1 MDDSTVLEELLDP
14 LRAEFHARR
23 TKALARTDAIVEA
36 LDQYT
41 YQVELDV
48 ARQIA
53 AAHGLRQPLDRTDTR
68 KAAQELLNAVQRLP
82 ELTENTTP
90 TLTPPAITDAPRKV
104 ETRTESP
111 RSPWPVLEKAA
122 AHAPLIIV
130 GGAPHLERLRQ
141 IPADMLRTIEWID
154 TRQKGT
160 HAIGNL
166 ERRIREHRIS
176 GLILLESLV
185 QHRHTDPLVS
195 AARLATVPCVY
206 AGKGGTL
213 AITNALKEIEKALG

>member
-1 MDDSTVLEELLDP
+1 
-14 LRAEFHARR
+14 
-23 TKALARTDAIVEA
+23 
-36 LDQYT
+36 
-41 YQVELDV
+41 
-48 ARQIA
+48 
-53 AAHGLRQPLDRTDTR
+53 
-68 KAAQELLNAVQRLP
+68 
-82 ELTENTTP
+82 
-90 TLTPPAITDAPRKV
+90 
-104 ETRTESP
+104 
-111 RSPWPVLEKAA
+111 VLEKAA

-141 IPADMLRTIEWID
+141 IPAGMLKTFEWID

-176 GLILLESLV
+176 ALILLESLV

-195 AARLATVPCVY
+195 AARLVNVPCVY

-213 AITNALKEIEKALG
+213 AITNALKDIEKALGQQK